1 MTLEEINK
9 QIEELPSDDPEFIIG
24 WLIAQL
30 LYVTT
35 QLEDVTEKDKKYDA

>member
-1 MTLEEINK
+1 MTFEDIQQ

-30 LYVTT
+30 AYVTDE
-35 QLEDVTEKDKKYDA
+35 LEKSKKKYDA